1 MADMLIWLNGKYVPR
16 NQAVVSVFDHGL
28 LYGDGLFEGIKAWDG
43 KVFKLKEHID
53 RFFDSAHFLEINL
66 GFTHQEIM
74 DIVCESIAVNGIHE
88 GVAYVRLVATRG
100 IGDLGINP
108 RKCHGETTLFCIA
121 ASIALYPEERYEKGL
136 NVITCNTRRN
146 SVQSLPARVKSLNY
160 LNNILGMIEVNRSQA
175 DEGVM
180 LTQEGYVGECTAD
193 NIFFMKNGR
202 LYTPAP
208 FHGILQG
215 ITRDSIMALAT
226 EQGIKVE
233 EGTYLTYD
241 LYTADECW
249 LTGTAADLIPVVE
262 IDNRPIGDG
271 KPGET
276 FKMLRSKWM
285 EYVMRPGN
293 YTEIPSY
300 DEALKAA
307 GLSGVA
313 AT

>member
-1 MADMLIWLNGKYVPR
+1 MSDMLIWLNGKYVTKEE
-16 NQAVVSVFDHGL
+16 AKVSVFDHGL

-66 GFTHQEIM
+66 GYSEQELM
-74 DIVCESIAVNGIHE
+74 DIVCESIAVNGLHE
-88 GVAYVRLVATRG
+88 GVSYVRLVATRG
-100 IGDLGINP
+100 VGDLGINP
-108 RKCHGETTLFCIA
+108 KKCSGQPTIFSIA
-121 ASIALYPEERYEKGL
+121 ASIKLYPEELYQKGL

-160 LNNILGMIEVNRSQA
+160 LNNILGLIEVNRANA

-193 NIFFMKNGR
+193 NIFFVKHGK
-202 LYTPAP
+202 LFTPAP

-215 ITRDSIMALAT
+215 ITRDSIMELAH
-226 EQGIKVE
+226 ENGIPVE
-233 EGTYLTYD
+233 EGTFLTYD

-262 IDNRPIGDG
+262 IDSRPIGDR
-271 KPGET
+271 KPGKIFT
-276 FKMLRSKWM
+276 LLRSKWM
-285 EYVMRPGN
+285 EYAMRPGH
-293 YTEIPSY
+293 YTEIP
-300 DEALKAA
+300 AQAAAKQAA
-307 GLSGVA
+307 GIG
-313 AT
+313 

>member
-1 MADMLIWLNGKYVPR
+1 MADMLIWLDGKYVPKSE
-16 NQAVVSVFDHGL
+16 AVVSVFDHGL

-53 RFFDSAHFLEINL
+53 RFFDSAHFLEIDL
-66 GFTHQEIM
+66 GHTHQEIM
-74 DIVCESIAVNGIHE
+74 DIVCESIAVNGLHK

-108 RKCHGETTLFCIA
+108 RKCLGKTTLFSIA
-121 ASIALYPEERYEKGL
+121 ASIKLYPEERYEKGL

-160 LNNILGMIEVNRSQA
+160 LNNVLGMIEVNRSNA

-193 NIFFMKNGR
+193 NIFFMKNNV

-215 ITRDSIMALAT
+215 I
-226 EQGIKVE
+226 K
-233 EGTYLTYD
+233 
-241 LYTADECW
+241 
-249 LTGTAADLIPVVE
+249 
-262 IDNRPIGDG
+262 IG
-271 KPGET
+271 
-276 FKMLRSKWM
+276 RAH
-285 EYVMRPGN
+285 V
-293 YTEIPSY
+293 
-300 DEALKAA
+300 
-307 GLSGVA
+307 
-313 AT
+313 